1 MHSAITALRR
11 TGLGVAGLLVVT
23 AALRLAGA
31 GSAPP
36 APRYKD
42 LQEGSCDMT

>member
-1 MHSAITALRR
+1 MRSAITALRR
-11 TGLGVAGLLVVT
+11 TSLAVAALLAVAVT
-23 AALRLAGA
+23 LRLAGA

-36 APRYKD
+36 SPTYKD